1 MKYKMN
7 VTVRG
12 GISRPFY
19 TGTVDIYPPDD
30 QTDLRRLTY
39 LKLKRT
45 AFPEIMLDDVKI
57 NKAERME

>member
-1 MKYKMN
+1 MKYKMH

-19 TGTVDIYPPDD
+19 TGTVDIYPPSDEV
-30 QTDLRRLTY
+30 DLRRLTY
-39 LKLKRT
+39 NKLKQT

-57 NKAERME
+57 HKSERVG